1 MQVSST
7 DVATKIS
14 IFDNPGDVIK
24 DIDKDIQRYEGLFN
38 EYGERLNKILKDVQ
52 RGKGRAP
59 EIKIKKKGDKIVGL
73 DFKKLKG
80 KKTAS
85 SDDWLT
91 VKDLKVG
98 RDERNE
104 IWASVLLHITEDIQD
119 KLMSLTKSKDA
130 FTNLKNSGLLGNYDV
145 AVYFKDGI
153 AESIIPLERVDEK
166 KHISISGSYIAT
178 MLQIKGG
185 E

>member
-1 MQVSST
+1 MSSSDVS
-7 DVATKIS
+7 TKIS

-24 DIDKDIQRYEGLFN
+24 SIDKDIQRYEGLFN
-38 EYGERLNKILKDVQ
+38 DYGDRLNKILKAVQ
-52 RGKGRAP
+52 KNKGKTP
-59 EIKIKKKGDKIVGL
+59 EVKITKKGDKIVGL

-80 KKTAS
+80 AKTDS

-91 VKDLKVG
+91 VSDVKVG

-104 IWASVLLHITEDIQD
+104 IWASVLLQITEEIQD
-119 KLMSLTKSKDA
+119 KLMSLTKNKDA

-145 AVYFKDGI
+145 AVYLKDGI

-166 KHISISGSYIAT
+166 KHISISGSYVAAI
-178 MLQIKGG
+178 LPIQSS